1 MSTYNKQTK
10 HPVTKEW
17 EVATWADDYYGNHR
31 YGVVFSNGDTFDPEK
46 IKLETREEKIEEK
59 QVNPKEAI
67 GTPQWRKERPV
78 YSGVLAYFPD
88 AIMEVAYASWV
99 GNEQHNA
106 GQPLHWDR
114 SKSKDQLDACT
125 RHLIDNSKN
134 PIDTDGVYH
143 LAKEA
148 WRAMAELQIMLE
160 NAPKE

>member
-1 MSTYNKQTK
+1 MEKYKIDCADCTPEMYAVKNEWQTVPICK
-10 HPVTKEW
+10 RHAE
-17 EVATWADDYYGNHR
+17 
-31 YGVVFSNGDTFDPEK
+31 
-46 IKLETREEKIEEK
+46 
-59 QVNPKEAI
+59 QVNPIEAI
-67 GTPQWRKERPV
+67 GTPQWRKRRPV

-114 SKSKDQLDACT
+114 SKSKDQLDACA

-148 WRAMAELQIMLE
+148 WRAMAELQVMLE
-160 NAPKE
+160 NNKQ